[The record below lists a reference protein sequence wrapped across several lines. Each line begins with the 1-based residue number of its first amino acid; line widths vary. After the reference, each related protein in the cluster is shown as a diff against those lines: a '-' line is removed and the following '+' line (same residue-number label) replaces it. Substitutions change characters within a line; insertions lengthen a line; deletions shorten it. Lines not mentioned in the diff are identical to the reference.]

1 MKRLIIIHGW
11 EGTPDNGWKPWL
23 KNEAEKIGF
32 EVFSPQMP
40 GGKYPKLEEWLS
52 LMNKLIK
59 KADKHTY
66 LIGHSLGCVTVAR
79 YLENLPK
86 ETKVGGAI
94 FVAGFSDDLDSKE
107 THNFT
112 EKPLNADKV
121 RSHTKKLICISSED
135 DKWVPF
141 KIAKK
146 FQEQL
151 KAKLILDNG
160 KGHFSGSEGINELP
174 SALNALMEI
183 SK

>member
-32 EVFSPQMP
+32 QVFSPQMP
-40 GGKYPKLEEWLS
+40 GDKYPRLDEWLS
-52 LMNKLIK
+52 LINKIIK
-59 KADKHTY
+59 KADKDTY
-66 LIGHSLGCVTVAR
+66 FIGHSLGCITVAK
-79 YLENLPK
+79 YLESLQR

-94 FVAGFSDDLDSKE
+94 FVAGFSDNLAKE

-112 EKPLNADKV
+112 EKPFNGDKV
-121 RSHTKKLICISSED
+121 REHTKKLICISSED
-135 DKWVPF
+135 DPWVPF
-141 KIAKK
+141 KIAKN

-151 KAKLILDNG
+151 KAKLIIENG

-174 SALNALMEI
+174 SALNALKEI